1 MLNRHETHDD
11 RTLSLDM
18 STRDGTPVADRPMAD
33 REVPLPGIAAADGPA
48 LMINQWLDGEV
59 SEADARRFDA
69 KQVQLW
75 NMIAA
80 ETEQRRRTRMP
91 SLVTAN
97 IMAAIADAQPE
108 AQTVTAAATTAST
121 AIEPRSAL
129 PMTMVMMLGAG
140 LFAIGIVI
148 GKML

>member
-1 MLNRHETHDD
+1 MLDRHEAHDD
-11 RTLSLDM
+11 RNLGQDM
-18 STRDGTPVADRPMAD
+18 STREAAPIADRFMAD
-33 REVPLPGIAAADGPA
+33 REVPLPGTAAAAGPA
-48 LMINQWLDGEV
+48 LMINQWLDGEA
-59 SEADARRFDA
+59 SEADARRVDA

-80 ETEQRRRTRMP
+80 ETEQRRRIMTP

-97 IMAAIADAQPE
+97 IMAAIADARPE
-108 AQTVTAAATTAST
+108 TPTVTAAATAAGT
-121 AIEPRSAL
+121 IVEPRSAL